1 VIKYDA
7 TDHDGQKEMQPETNE
22 KRMVVP
28 QIDSIEDQAGDL
40 VQHMI
45 SLRAGTIWITY
56 WKEAFNKLLPFC
68 LPIPNLFRTS
78 LTSPALLVTARFFG
92 LERLLVNPSGL
103 DRRSREGEHSRVDTE
118 GRLTR
123 AGLDAPAR
131 PSSASRKSV
140 TPTPRTDRVRLCS
153 ERFSI
158 AIRAGDN
165 FNNGEPSII
174 LWLLGLSAARVS
186 DKVTHNEHNLPYHL

>member
-1 VIKYDA
+1 MIKYDA
-7 TDHDGQKEMQPETNE
+7 TNHDEQTNQKKMQPETDE
-22 KRMVVP
+22 KGMVVP
-28 QIDSIEDQAGDL
+28 QTDSIEDQAGD
-40 VQHMI
+40 
-45 SLRAGTIWITY
+45 

-68 LPIPNLFRTS
+68 LPIPNLFKTS
-78 LTSPALLVTARFFG
+78 LTSPALLVTARFLG
-92 LERLLVNPSGL
+92 LDRLRVNPSGL
-103 DRRSREGEHSRVDTE
+103 ERRSREGEHSRVDTE

-140 TPTPRTDRVRLCS
+140 TPTPRTDRVRLCN

-165 FNNGEPSII
+165 FNNGEPLSII
-174 LWLLGLSAARVS
+174 LWLLGLSAESLRAVS
-186 DKVTHNEHNLPYHL
+186 TVHFAEQRRSSP

>member
-28 QIDSIEDQAGDL
+28 QIDSIEDQAGD
-40 VQHMI
+40 
-45 SLRAGTIWITY
+45 

-174 LWLLGLSAARVS
+174 LWLLGLSASLRAVS
-186 DKVTHNEHNLPYHL
+186 TVHFAEQRRSSA